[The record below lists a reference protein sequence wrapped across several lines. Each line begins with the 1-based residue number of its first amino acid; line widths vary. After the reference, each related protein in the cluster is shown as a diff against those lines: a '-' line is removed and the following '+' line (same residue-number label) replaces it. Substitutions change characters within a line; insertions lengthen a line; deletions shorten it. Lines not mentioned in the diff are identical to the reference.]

1 MICEI
6 TFPSTV
12 LKIVLNRE
20 RVVVC
25 LETQIHVYD
34 LASMKCLQVLSIAP
48 NPSGLVALSTEPSS
62 YLVFPSGTGGG
73 IVLYDCITLR
83 LLSQIDAH
91 KSPIAAV
98 HFNSTG
104 TILATAST
112 SGTVIRLFAVPSG
125 SHLCTFRRGSRPAVI
140 YSLSFS
146 QDSTVLAVAS
156 SSGTVHIFDVV
167 HGMKRA
173 SHSHS
178 SRPQSNGHPSS
189 SESRSRSD
197 DSRATEQS
205 GWRDSVTT
213 SALSYINMAQTWGMA
228 AVGQLNVLPE
238 PMQEFADSIRA
249 VALARLPATALSG
262 PFRAGIVRSVPT
274 TADEQKGSAGD
285 EDPGLKV
292 VVVTP
297 NKLMF
302 RYAVPRNI
310 SELTSQQ
317 KIGEDFSAVECTLED
332 EAVLEL

>member
-1 MICEI
+1 MY
-6 TFPSTV
+6 S
-12 LKIVLNRE
+12 K
-20 RVVVC
+20 
-25 LETQIHVYD
+25 Y
-34 LASMKCLQVLSIAP
+34 
-48 NPSGLVALSTEPSS
+48 
-62 YLVFPSGTGGG
+62 
-73 IVLYDCITLR
+73 
-83 LLSQIDAH
+83 
-91 KSPIAAV
+91 
-98 HFNSTG
+98 STG

-238 PMQEFADSIRA
+238 PMQEFADSIRCVIYA
-249 VALARLPATALSG
+249 CYSMLIL
-262 PFRAGIVRSVPT
+262 T
-274 TADEQKGSAGD
+274 T
-285 EDPGLKV
+285 
-292 VVVTP
+292 
-297 NKLMF
+297 
-302 RYAVPRNI
+302 YH
-310 SELTSQQ
+310 
-317 KIGEDFSAVECTLED
+317 
-332 EAVLEL
+332 